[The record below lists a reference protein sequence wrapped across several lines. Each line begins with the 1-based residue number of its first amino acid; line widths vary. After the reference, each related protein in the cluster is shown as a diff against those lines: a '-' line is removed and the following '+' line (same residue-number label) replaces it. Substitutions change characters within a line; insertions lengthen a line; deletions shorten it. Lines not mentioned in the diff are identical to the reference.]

1 MKIWI
6 LQTGEPLHIDKSGLR
21 PMRAMNLSNAL
32 IEKGHD
38 VVLWSSDFDHFSK
51 KHRFGRAK
59 EIEYSTRLKI
69 KLVPSWG
76 YSSHISI
83 ARLLDHMVLAYNL
96 NKELKTQN
104 VPEVAFIGYPPIE
117 TAWVLARWLKKNN
130 VPFLVDVKDA
140 WPDIFIAAM
149 PRPLKKLARV
159 MFAPQ
164 FMMMRKVLN
173 WSTGIS
179 APSQRYLSWCL
190 SRSGRQQKK
199 QDRVTPITAPN
210 TIFNKVE
217 LQKAEVFLDGLNI
230 KNDGTFRVCFIG
242 TLNSN
247 YDFKPVIEA
256 ALRLPIQ
263 FVIAGE
269 GPIYRNLIEV
279 CEEIKNIKLVGWVD
293 SVTSNR
299 IYARSNLAIAPYKD
313 TFDFQLNITNKFYD
327 AMLHGK
333 PMISSLTG
341 AADDLLKNHYI
352 GINYNQSDEL
362 DLTHVLSNL
371 LKDLDLVSNLSE
383 NAINTYTDIYS
394 SEIVYNELVS
404 DLEKL
409 SNNV

>member
-6 LQTGEPLHIDKSGLR
+6 LQTGEPLHTDKLGLR

-51 KHRFGRAK
+51 KHRFGGAI

-69 KLVPSWG
+69 KLIPSRG
-76 YSSHISI
+76 YNSHISI

-96 NKELKTQN
+96 NKELKMQT

-130 VPFLVDVKDA
+130 VPFLVDIKDS
-140 WPDIFIAAM
+140 WPDIFITAI
-149 PRPLKKLARV
+149 PRPLKNFARV
-159 MFAPQ
+159 IFAPQ
-164 FMMMRKVLN
+164 FMMMRRVLK

-179 APSQRYLSWCL
+179 APSQRYLSWCI
-190 SRSGRQQKK
+190 SRSGRPQKK
-199 QDRVTPITAPN
+199 QDRVTPITSPN
-210 TIFNKVE
+210 TIFSKIE
-217 LQKAEVFLDGLNI
+217 LRKAEEYLDGFDI
-230 KNDGTFRVCFIG
+230 KNNGTFRVCFIG
-242 TLNSN
+242 ALNHN

-269 GPIYRNLIEV
+269 GPIQRHLIEV

-299 IYARSNLAIAPYKD
+299 IYDRSNLAIAPYKN
-313 TFDFQLNITNKFYD
+313 TFDFQLNIPNKFYD

-333 PMISSLTG
+333 PIITSLTG
-341 AADDLLKNHYI
+341 EAENLLKNY
-352 GINYNQSDEL
+352 
-362 DLTHVLSNL
+362 
-371 LKDLDLVSNLSE
+371 K
-383 NAINTYTDIYS
+383 
-394 SEIVYNELVS
+394 VY
-404 DLEKL
+404 
-409 SNNV
+409 

>member
-38 VVLWSSDFDHFSK
+38 VVLWSSDFDHFCK
-51 KHRFGRAK
+51 KHRFGEAK
-59 EIEYSTRLKI
+59 EIEFNPSLKI
-69 KLVPSWG
+69 KLIPSPG

-83 ARLLDHMVLAYNL
+83 ARLFDHVVLAYNL

-104 VPEVAFIGYPPIE
+104 IPEVAFIGYPPIE

-130 VPFLVDVKDA
+130 VPFLVDIKDA
-140 WPDIFIAAM
+140 WPDIFITAT
-149 PRPLKKLARV
+149 PRLLKNFARV
-159 MFAPQ
+159 IFAPQ
-164 FMMMRKVLN
+164 FIMMRKVLK

-179 APSQRYLSWCL
+179 APTQRYLSWCI
-190 SRSGRQQKK
+190 SRSGRPQKK

-210 TIFNKVE
+210 TIFNNVE
-217 LQKAEVFLDGLNI
+217 LQKAEAFLDGLNI
-230 KNDGTFRVCFIG
+230 TNDGTFRVCFIG

-256 ALRLPIQ
+256 SLRLPIQ

-269 GPIYRNLIEV
+269 GPIYKELMEV
-279 CEEIKNIKLVGWVD
+279 CQEIKNIRLVGWVD
-293 SVTSNR
+293 SVTSDR
-299 IYARSNLAIAPYKD
+299 IYSRSTLAIAPYKN

-333 PMISSLTG
+333 PIITSLTG
-341 AADDLLKNHYI
+341 AAEDLL
-352 GINYNQSDEL
+352 INYKIGLQYNQKDIL
-362 DLTHVLSNL
+362 DLTQVLSNL
-371 LKDLDLVSNLSE
+371 LKNSNLISNLSD
-383 NAINTYTDIYS
+383 NAINTYRDIYS
-394 SEIVYNELVS
+394 SNIVYNALVA
-404 DLEKL
+404 DLEEL
-409 SNNV
+409 NNNV

>member
-51 KHRFGRAK
+51 KHRFGGAK

-69 KLVPSWG
+69 KLIPSRG
-76 YSSHISI
+76 YNSHISI
-83 ARLLDHMVLAYNL
+83 TRLLDHMVLAYNL

-104 VPEVAFIGYPPIE
+104 VPDVAFIGYPPIE

-130 VPFLVDVKDA
+130 VPFLVDIKDL

-149 PRPLKKLARV
+149 PGPLKNFARV
-159 MFAPQ
+159 LFFPQ
-164 FMMMRKVLN
+164 FMMMRKVLK

-179 APSQRYLSWCL
+179 APSQRFLSWCI

-199 QDRVTPITAPN
+199 QDRVTPITASI
-210 TIFNKVE
+210 TIFSKIE
-217 LQKAEVFLDGLNI
+217 LQKAEAFLDGLDI
-230 KNDGTFRVCFIG
+230 KNNGTFRVCFIG

-279 CEEIKNIKLVGWVD
+279 CKEIKNIKLVGWVD
-293 SVTSNR
+293 SVTSDR
-299 IYARSNLAIAPYKD
+299 IYDRSNLAIAPYKD
-313 TFDFQLNITNKFYD
+313 TFDFQLNVTNKFYD
-327 AMLHGK
+327 AMLHRK
-333 PMISSLTG
+333 PIITSLTG
-341 AADDLLKNHYI
+341 AAEDLLKNYKI
-352 GINYNQSDEL
+352 GIMYNRNDVP
-362 DLTHVLSNL
+362 DLTRVLSSL
-371 LKDLDLVSNLSE
+371 LKNSDLISNLSE
-383 NAINTYTDIYS
+383 NAINTYTNIYS
-394 SEIVYNELVS
+394 SEVVYSELVS

>member
-32 IEKGHD
+32 IKKGHD

-51 KHRFGRAK
+51 KHRFGGAK

-76 YSSHISI
+76 YNSHISI

-130 VPFLVDVKDA
+130 VPFLVDIKDA

-279 CEEIKNIKLVGWVD
+279 CGEIKNIKLVGWVD
-293 SVTSNR
+293 SVTSDR
-299 IYARSNLAIAPYKD
+299 IYDRSNLAIAPYKD

-333 PMISSLTG
+333 PMITSLTG
-341 AADDLLKNHYI
+341 AAEDLLKNYKM
-352 GINYNQSDEL
+352 GIQYNRNDVS
-362 DLTHVLSNL
+362 DLTRVLSTL
-371 LKDLDLVSNLSE
+371 LNNSSLIRNLSE
-383 NAINTYTDIYS
+383 NAINTYTNIYS
-394 SEIVYNELVS
+394 SEIVYSELVS
-404 DLEKL
+404 DLETL

>member
-6 LQTGEPLHIDKSGLR
+6 LQTGEPLHIDKSSLR

-32 IEKGHD
+32 IEKGHN
-38 VVLWSSDFDHFSK
+38 VILWSSDFDHFSK
-51 KHRFGRAK
+51 KHRFGGAK

-69 KLVPSWG
+69 KLIPSRG
-76 YSSHISI
+76 YNSHISI
-83 ARLLDHMVLAYNL
+83 ARLLDHMVLAFNL
-96 NKELKTQN
+96 NKELKAQN
-104 VPEVAFIGYPPIE
+104 VPDVAFIGYPPIE
-117 TAWVLARWLKKNN
+117 AAWVLARWLKKNN
-130 VPFLVDVKDA
+130 VPFLVDIKDA
-140 WPDIFIAAM
+140 WPDIFIAAI
-149 PRPLKKLARV
+149 PRPLKNFARV
-159 MFAPQ
+159 IFAPQ

-179 APSQRYLSWCL
+179 APSQRYLSWCI
-190 SRSGRQQKK
+190 SRSGRPQKK

-217 LQKAEVFLDGLNI
+217 LQKAEAFLDGLDI
-230 KNDGTFRVCFIG
+230 KNNGTFRVCFIG
-242 TLNSN
+242 ALNSN

-256 ALRLPIQ
+256 ASRLPIQ

-269 GPIYRNLIEV
+269 GPIYRSLIEV

-293 SVTSNR
+293 SVTSDR
-299 IYARSNLAIAPYKD
+299 IYDRSNLAIAPYKD

-333 PMISSLTG
+333 PIITSLTG
-341 AADDLLKNHYI
+341 AAGDLLNNYKI
-352 GINYNQSDEL
+352 GINYNRNDVS
-362 DLTHVLSNL
+362 DLTRVLSTL
-371 LKDLDLVSNLSE
+371 LKNSDVISNLSE
-383 NAINTYTDIYS
+383 NAINTYINIYS
-394 SEIVYNELVS
+394 SEIVYSELVS

>member
-59 EIEYSTRLKI
+59 EIEYSPSLKI

-76 YSSHISI
+76 YNSHISI

-130 VPFLVDVKDA
+130 VPFLVDIKDA
-140 WPDIFIAAM
+140 WPDIFIAAI
-149 PRPLKKLARV
+149 PRPLKNLTRV
-159 MFAPQ
+159 IFAPQ
-164 FMMMRKVLN
+164 FMMMKKVLN

-333 PMISSLTG
+333 PIISSLTG
-341 AADDLLKNHYI
+341 AANDLLKNHHM
-352 GINYNQSDEL
+352 GINYNRSDEL
-362 DLTHVLSNL
+362 DLTRVLSNL

-383 NAINTYTDIYS
+383 NAINTYTNVYS
-394 SEIVYNELVS
+394 SEIVYSELVS

-409 SNNV
+409 GNSV

>member
-51 KHRFGRAK
+51 KHRFGRVK
-59 EIEYSTRLKI
+59 EIEYSPSLKI

-76 YSSHISI
+76 YNSHISI

-130 VPFLVDVKDA
+130 VPFLVDIKDA

-149 PRPLKKLARV
+149 PRPLKNLTRV
-159 MFAPQ
+159 IFAPQ
-164 FMMMRKVLN
+164 FMMMKKVLN

-341 AADDLLKNHYI
+341 ATSDLLKSHHI
-352 GINYNQSDEL
+352 GINYNRSDEL
-362 DLTHVLSNL
+362 DLTRVLSNL

-383 NAINTYTDIYS
+383 NAINTYTNIFS
-394 SEIVYNELVS
+394 SKIVYTELVH

-409 SNNV
+409 SNYV

>member
-51 KHRFGRAK
+51 KHRFGRAI

-69 KLVPSWG
+69 KLIPSRG
-76 YSSHISI
+76 YNSHISI

-96 NKELKTQN
+96 NKELKMQT

-130 VPFLVDVKDA
+130 VPFLVDIKDS
-140 WPDIFIAAM
+140 WPDIFITAI
-149 PRPLKKLARV
+149 PRPLKNFARV
-159 MFAPQ
+159 IFAPQ

-173 WSTGIS
+173 WTTGIS
-179 APSQRYLSWCL
+179 APSQKYLSWCI
-190 SRSGRQQKK
+190 SRSGRPQKR

-210 TIFNKVE
+210 TIFSKNE
-217 LQKAEVFLDGLNI
+217 LRKAELSLDGFDI
-230 KNDGTFRVCFIG
+230 KNNGTFRVCFIG

-247 YDFKPVIEA
+247 YDFKPVIKA
-256 ALRLPIQ
+256 SLQLPIQ

-269 GPIYRNLIEV
+269 GPIYRNLMEV

-299 IYARSNLAIAPYKD
+299 IYDRSNLAIAPYRD

-333 PMISSLTG
+333 PMITSLTG
-341 AADDLLKNHYI
+341 AAEDLLKNYKV
-352 GINYNQSDEL
+352 GLKYNQNDVL
-362 DLTHVLSNL
+362 DLTRVLSTL
-371 LKDLDLVSNLSE
+371 LKNSDLISNLSE
-383 NAINTYTDIYS
+383 NAINAYTNIYS
-394 SEIVYNELVS
+394 SEIVYSELVS

-409 SNNV
+409 NNNV

>member
-51 KHRFGRAK
+51 KHRFGGAK

-69 KLVPSWG
+69 KLIPSRG
-76 YSSHISI
+76 YNSHISI

-130 VPFLVDVKDA
+130 VPFLVDIKDA
-140 WPDIFIAAM
+140 WPDIFIAAI
-149 PRPLKKLARV
+149 PRPLKNFARV
-159 MFAPQ
+159 IFAPQ
-164 FMMMRKVLN
+164 FMMMRKVLK

-179 APSQRYLSWCL
+179 APSQRYLSWCI
-190 SRSGRQQKK
+190 SRSGRPQKK

-269 GPIYRNLIEV
+269 GPIYRNLMEV
-279 CEEIKNIKLVGWVD
+279 CEEINNIKLVGWVD
-293 SVTSNR
+293 SVTSDR
-299 IYARSNLAIAPYKD
+299 IYDRSNLTIAPYKD
-313 TFDFQLNITNKFYD
+313 TFDFRLNITNKFYD
-327 AMLHGK
+327 SMLHGK
-333 PMISSLTG
+333 PMITSLSG
-341 AADDLLKNHYI
+341 AAEDLLKNYKI
-352 GINYNQSDEL
+352 GIKYNQNDVL
-362 DLTHVLSNL
+362 DLTHVLSTL
-371 LKDLDLVSNLSE
+371 LKNSELISNLSE
-383 NAINTYTDIYS
+383 NAINTYTNIYS
-394 SEIVYNELVS
+394 SEIVYSKLVS

>member
-6 LQTGEPLHIDKSGLR
+6 LQTGEPIHIDKSGLR

-51 KHRFGRAK
+51 KHRFGGAK
-59 EIEYSTRLKI
+59 EIQYSTRLKI
-69 KLVPSWG
+69 KLIPSLG
-76 YSSHISI
+76 YNSHISI
-83 ARLLDHMVLAYNL
+83 ARLLDHIVLAYNL
-96 NKELKTQN
+96 NKELKAQN
-104 VPEVAFIGYPPIE
+104 VPDVAFIGYPPIE

-130 VPFLVDVKDA
+130 VAFLVDIKDS
-140 WPDIFIAAM
+140 WPDIFIAAI
-149 PRPLKKLARV
+149 PRPLKNLARII
-159 MFAPQ
+159 FAPQ
-164 FMMMRKVLN
+164 FIMMRNVLK

-179 APSQRYLSWCL
+179 APSQRYLSWCIE
-190 SRSGRQQKK
+190 RSGRPQKK

-210 TIFNKVE
+210 TIFSKVE
-217 LQKAEVFLDGLNI
+217 MQKAEAFLDGLDV
-230 KNDGTFRVCFIG
+230 KNNETFRVCFIG

-269 GPIYRNLIEV
+269 GPIYKDLIEE

-299 IYARSNLAIAPYKD
+299 IYERSNLAIAPYRD
-313 TFDFQLNITNKFYD
+313 TLDFQLNITNKFYD

-333 PMISSLTG
+333 PMITSLTG
-341 AADDLLKNHYI
+341 AAEDLVKNYKV
-352 GINYNQSDEL
+352 GLQYNRNDVL
-362 DLTHVLSNL
+362 DLTHVLSTL
-371 LKDLDLVSNLSE
+371 LKNSDLISNLSE
-383 NAINTYTDIYS
+383 NAKNTYTNIYS
-394 SEIVYNELVS
+394 SEIVYTELVS

-409 SNNV
+409 SKNV